1 MKNLIINNCLNYI
14 SKYNNYSNEKM
25 KEIEYGLVSIY
36 LTISK
41 LIVISIIAIILGIF
55 KEMLIFTLIFNVIRM
70 PAFGLHATKSWI
82 CLISSTIMFI
92 GLPYLS
98 INLNI
103 SIYIKS
109 IMCCVGIIFMFKN
122 APADTHKRPIVNKKR
137 RLVYKTLSTVL
148 AITYAF
154 IAILIKEQFISNC
167 LVFSIILQN
176 CLISPSVYKLFKLP
190 YNNYIAYIKLHPE
203 LAQ

>member
-122 APADTHKRPIVNKKR
+122 QW
-137 RLVYKTLSTVL
+137 VL
-148 AITYAF
+148 F
-154 IAILIKEQFISNC
+154 IFLIL
-167 LVFSIILQN
+167 
-176 CLISPSVYKLFKLP
+176 LP
-190 YNNYIAYIKLHPE
+190 L
-203 LAQ
+203 